1 MGMCGGPKQPD
12 PNPGMIASAQANERI
27 AQQQLDMGKEQ
38 FEWSKQNAL
47 ADREMLSPILEQ
59 QKRIADTQEQRSQ
72 EQYDFWKQN
81 YQPLEQKITDEA
93 LRFNTDAERER
104 MAGQAGADV
113 EQAFGAQRAQDAR
126 DLSRYGMNQNSS
138 TALRAK
144 STMGDQEALGKA
156 GAMNQSRLQSRAM
169 GMAMAS
175 DAANMG
181 RGLQAGSS
189 SAAQLALGAG
199 QAGQGNIMGQ
209 TQNQVATRG
218 LGNANFSNAIQG
230 NASAGNIYGQD
241 FSTRMQGFGTQAQ
254 IYGANMKMIGSLVAG
269 AMAGMKDGGDVD
281 DRKPAPG
288 SIGDLP
294 SVAMARKAGL
304 VQGKG
309 DGSGIDDKVNARL
322 SDGEYVIP
330 ADVVRKKGEEFFDRL
345 IQKLHTP
352 AAQQRARGL

>member
-1 MGMCGGPKQPD
+1 
-12 PNPGMIASAQANERI
+12 
-27 AQQQLDMGKEQ
+27 
-38 FEWSKQNAL
+38 
-47 ADREMLSPILEQ
+47 
-59 QKRIADTQEQRSQ
+59 
-72 EQYDFWKQN
+72 
-81 YQPLEQKITDEA
+81 
-93 LRFNTDAERER
+93 
-104 MAGQAGADV
+104 
-113 EQAFGAQRAQDAR
+113 
-126 DLSRYGMNQNSS
+126 
-138 TALRAK
+138 
-144 STMGDQEALGKA
+144 
-156 GAMNQSRLQSRAM
+156 
-169 GMAMAS
+169 
-175 DAANMG
+175 
-181 RGLQAGSS
+181 
-189 SAAQLALGAG
+189 
-199 QAGQGNIMGQ
+199 MGQ

-230 NASAGNIYGQD
+230 NSSAGNIYGQD

-254 IYGANMKMIGSLVAG
+254 IYGANMKMIGSLAGG
-269 AMAGMKDGGDVD
+269 AMAAMKDGGDVD
-281 DRKPAPG
+281 DHKPAPG